1 MLVSFLD
8 SYKNTTKMKKPME
21 EETIWQQLYR
31 FIGSIQDEI
40 KDDKPDLLEIDF
52 WLFKI
57 ERRVKILEKEMT
69 NREKA

>member
-1 MLVSFLD
+1 
-8 SYKNTTKMKKPME
+8 MKKPME